1 MIITMIRDL
10 DANNE
15 DYTLKV
21 RIIRLWNFTAWDNP
35 QDIRGIGMILLD
47 EEGDKIECNIE
58 KPHNIKWQ
66 KVLEEYGSFYIK
78 NLMLSVNQGTLKYV
92 VGEKKLYFK
101 YDTIVS
107 KAKDFDGPM
116 NSLNFVNYQTI
127 MDNTVEQDFTFG

>member
-21 RIIRLWNFTAWDNP
+21 RIIRLWNFTAWDNS
-35 QDIRGIGMILLD
+35 QDNV
-47 EEGDKIECNIE
+47 GDKIE
-58 KPHNIKWQ
+58 KLHNIKWQ

-78 NLMLSVNQGTLKYV
+78 NPTLSVNQGTLKYV

-116 NSLNFVNYQTI
+116 NSFNFVNYQTI
-127 MDNTVEQDFTFG
+127 LDNTVEQDFTFG

>member
-1 MIITMIRDL
+1 
-10 DANNE
+10 
-15 DYTLKV
+15 
-21 RIIRLWNFTAWDNP
+21 
-35 QDIRGIGMILLD
+35 MILLD

-78 NLMLSVNQGTLKYV
+78 NPMLSVNQGTLKYV